1 MYILDYSINNS
12 TKIDV
17 MVYIL
22 DYSIN
27 NNAKIDVMV
36 CTYLITVLTIT
47 LR

>member
-1 MYILDYSINNS
+1 MYILDYSINNNA
-12 TKIDV
+12 KIDV

-22 DYSIN
+22 DCSIN